1 MKQYTFMMLKPDAFQ
16 KNAEKEVVN
25 FLEEHDLHVEESRI
39 VNVDMEIMKVL
50 LDHYHGVIDEMPQSF
65 NYTGKMFNTF
75 YYGKQRIMPMIVS
88 YEGNEDVIAYSRK
101 LVGATNPANAEKGT
115 IRNMFSDDNYDKAG
129 SENRLVNNVIHASDS
144 KESAEKEIELWK
156 KVIEK

>member
-16 KNAEKEVVN
+16 TGKENEIIEVLEK
-25 FLEEHDLHVEESRI
+25 HDLHVEESRI
-39 VNVDMEIMKVL
+39 VKCDMEIMKVL
-50 LDHYHGVIDEMPQSF
+50 LDHYHAVIDEMPQSF

-75 YYGKQRIMPMIVS
+75 YYGKKKIMPMIIS
-88 YEGNEDVIAYSRK
+88 YEGNEDIIEYSRK
-101 LVGATNPANAEKGT
+101 LVGATNPANAKEFT

-144 KESAEKEIELWK
+144 KESVIREIALWK
-156 KVIEK
+156 KVIEN